1 LLYQGVQICSL
12 ASPIDHGDQ
21 ERASHNGLVA
31 AILGQRGGMLCPR
44 GGCAIAD
51 CVTAYHVGAA
61 GCANVVSSNAICDG
75 TAAARTKHAAS
86 LAEDGGDKSVVTGA
100 LLISMIDG
108 ACK

>member
-1 LLYQGVQICSL
+1 
-12 ASPIDHGDQ
+12 
-21 ERASHNGLVA
+21 
-31 AILGQRGGMLCPR
+31 
-44 GGCAIAD
+44 
-51 CVTAYHVGAA
+51 
-61 GCANVVSSNAICDG
+61 VVSSNAICDG